1 MDDTALTSGRVAGPG
16 TAGPHALAADTLWF
30 VPELQ
35 LRPLAAL
42 RGLVRNP
49 LNGAT
54 MELSSGE
61 YAVLSACDGCRP
73 LAEHEAR
80 ATRQLS
86 APPEH
91 RPAFREVIERCA
103 RQGLLMSLPDLT
115 SRLGAPSDVE
125 PTALGGI
132 AVRTADRPK
141 LLARL
146 LSSAARLEARG
157 APRRRW
163 LVFDDSRDPANE
175 QANRAAIDACP
186 ALDIAHVGR
195 AETAALEDALRA
207 EFPGAAHEI
216 AWLLGSG
223 AAGEATYG
231 RPLNHALLRFAG
243 RAFCTIDDDA
253 VLDPRRPALSQH
265 GFAVTD
271 DADELVWYDGEESLW
286 RDCASLEIDPLAAHE
301 SWLGLPLAAAW
312 TRAEREAGALAEIRL
327 RPAHGG
333 RFATDARVLFTHNHA
348 CGDPG
353 SSLLP
358 LQLLTLPPH
367 SRQWLAA
374 HPDAAAAAFTLRI
387 DWRGQI
393 RLRLA
398 PRRVLTFTTLT
409 GVDNSRLMPPAARN
423 HRSEDVL
430 LGIVAQCMYPSS
442 WIVDLPFGLPHLR
455 EPPKHWLPATEK
467 FMQEP
472 LHVLYGLIDERAP
485 GIVAESPEARLAAA
499 AALLLDYARM
509 SDAALAG
516 ALRDHAADA
525 GSRTLFAIAEQLDDA
540 TLPARWKAQL
550 VPWLTSPAFAVDRVS
565 VAGRT
570 LAPAT
575 VRPLAEACGAAML
588 AWPRL
593 WKFCRERY
601 R

>member
-1 MDDTALTSGRVAGPG
+1 MQQYLNDTSLGATLAPRGVDAGRTPI
-16 TAGPHALAADTLWF
+16 PWF
-30 VPELQ
+30 APAWTML
-35 LRPLAAL
+35 PLAAR

-80 ATRQLS
+80 AVRQLS

-103 RQGLLMSLPDLT
+103 QQGLLISLPDLV
-115 SRLGAPSDVE
+115 SRFGAPPDAQ
-125 PTALGGI
+125 PAAFGGI
-132 AVRTADRPK
+132 AVRTSDRPK

-146 LSSAARLEARG
+146 LSSAVGLEARG

-163 LVFDDSRDPANE
+163 LVLDDSRDPANE
-175 QANRAAIDACP
+175 QGNRAAIDACH
-186 ALDIAHVGR
+186 ALDVTHVGR
-195 AETAALEDALRA
+195 AETAALEGALRA
-207 EFPGAAHEI
+207 EFPHAEREI
-216 AWLLGSG
+216 AWLLGAGS
-223 AAGEATYG
+223 AGEATYG

-243 RAFCTIDDDA
+243 RAFCTIDDD
-253 VLDPRRPALSQH
+253 VLLDPRQPALSEP

-271 DADELVWYDGEESLW
+271 DVDELLWYDDEESLW
-286 RDCASLEIDPLAAHE
+286 RACPPLEIDPLAAHE
-301 SWLGLPLAAAW
+301 TWLGLPLASAW
-312 TRAEREAGALAEIRL
+312 ARAEWEAGALAEIRL
-327 RPAHGG
+327 RPAHGR
-333 RFATDARVLFTHNHA
+333 RFAADARVLFTHNHA

-367 SRQWLAA
+367 SRKWLAS
-374 HPDAAAAAFTLRI
+374 HPDAAAAAFAGRI
-387 DWRGQI
+387 DWRGQA
-393 RLRLA
+393 RMRLA
-398 PRRVLTFTTLT
+398 PRRVLTFTTMA
-409 GVDNSRLMPPAARN
+409 GIDNSRLMPPAARN

-442 WIVDLPFGLPHLR
+442 WVVDLPFGLPHLR
-455 EPPKHWLPATEK
+455 ELQKHWLPATEN

-472 LHVLYGLIDERAP
+472 LHLLYGFIDERAA
-485 GIVAESPEARLAAA
+485 GIIAESPEARLAAVG
-499 AALLLDYARM
+499 ALLLDYAQM
-509 SDAALAG
+509 SDAALSD
-516 ALRDHAADA
+516 ALRDHATDA

-540 TLPARWKAQL
+540 TLPAQWKALL
-550 VPWLTSPAFAVDRVS
+550 VPWLRSPAFAVDSAS

-575 VRPLAEACGAAML
+575 VRPVAEACGRAML
-588 AWPRL
+588 AWPQL
-593 WKFCRERY
+593 WEFCRERY

>member
-1 MDDTALTSGRVAGPG
+1 MDDVTRHAQRPIQATAAAQPG
-16 TAGPHALAADTLWF
+16 SSELGWF

-35 LRPLAAL
+35 LRPLAAP

-61 YAVLSACDGCRP
+61 YAVLSACDGCCT

-80 ATRQLS
+80 AARQLS

-103 RQGLLMSLPDLT
+103 RRGLLMSLPDLV
-115 SRLGAPSDVE
+115 SRFGAPADTRPAASC
-125 PTALGGI
+125 GI

-146 LSSAARLEARG
+146 LSSAVRLEARG

-163 LVFDDSRDPANE
+163 LVLDDSRDPANE
-175 QANRAAIDACP
+175 QANRAAIGACH
-186 ALDIAHVGR
+186 ALDVAHVGR
-195 AETAALEDALRA
+195 TETAALEEALRA
-207 EFPGAAHEI
+207 EFPHAEREI
-216 AWLLGSG
+216 AWLLGAGST
-223 AAGEATYG
+223 GEATYG

-243 RAFCTIDDDA
+243 RAFCTIDDDV
-253 VLDPRRPALSQH
+253 VLDPRRPALSEP
-265 GFAVTD
+265 GFTVTD
-271 DADELVWYDGEESLW
+271 DVDELLWYDDEESLW
-286 RDCASLEIDPLAAHE
+286 RACPSLEIDPFAAHE
-301 SWLGLPLAAAW
+301 SWLGLPLASAW
-312 TRAEREAGALAEIRL
+312 ARAEREAGALAEIRL
-327 RPAHGG
+327 RPAHGR

-374 HPDAAAAAFTLRI
+374 HPDAAAAAFARRI
-387 DWRGQI
+387 DWRGQV
-393 RLRLA
+393 RMRLA
-398 PRRVLTFTTLT
+398 PRRVLTFTTMA
-409 GVDNSRLMPPAARN
+409 GVDNSRLMPPAARI

-442 WIVDLPFGLPHLR
+442 WVVDLPFGLPHLR
-455 EPPKHWLPATEK
+455 EPQKHWLPATEN

-472 LHVLYGLIDERAP
+472 LHVLYGFIDERSA
-485 GIVAESPEARLAAA
+485 GIVAESPEARLAAIG
-499 AALLLDYARM
+499 ALLLDYAQM
-509 SDAALAG
+509 SDVELSD

-540 TLPARWKAQL
+540 TLPAHWKALL
-550 VPWLTSPAFAVDRVS
+550 VPWLRSPAFAVDSAS

-575 VRPLAEACGAAML
+575 VRPLAEACGRAML
-588 AWPRL
+588 AWPQL
-593 WKFCRERY
+593 WEFCRERY